1 MGAVLLGVV
10 EGNALLQ
17 VLSGRDKLSEP
28 VQGLPQRIVGPQEER
43 GVLYALGQA

>member
-17 VLSGRDKLSEP
+17 VCSGEGQLSQTE
-28 VQGLPQRIVGPQEER
+28 QGVSQRLVGLQEER
-43 GVLYALGQA
+43 RVLARSGPG